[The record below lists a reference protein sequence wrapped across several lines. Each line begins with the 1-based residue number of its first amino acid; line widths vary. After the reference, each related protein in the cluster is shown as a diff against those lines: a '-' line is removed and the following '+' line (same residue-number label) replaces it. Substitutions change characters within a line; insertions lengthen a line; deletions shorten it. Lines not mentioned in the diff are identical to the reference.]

1 MDAFLTALPTIL
13 KAMAMGAVPILL
25 ASLGELFSER
35 AGLVNIGLEG
45 LMAVGAFVGFAVAKV
60 SGSLWLGLGAA
71 MAAGVLVNMVYA
83 VCTVSLCSDQTVTGM
98 AVNILAPAI
107 ALFGYNLFVGSNP
120 ANATGSQMA
129 SVAIPG
135 LSQIPYVGG
144 ALFNQTPVAY
154 LAFLLV
160 PFVWWFFRDFRA
172 GLAFRS
178 VGENPHAA
186 ETLGIKVVRTK
197 YVASIVCGAL
207 AAAGGAFLTLCY
219 TPIYTDGI
227 VMGRGF
233 IALATL
239 IFGRWNAFGVL
250 GASLL
255 FGFFDGTSVAL
266 QAQFQAAPVMFFKMI
281 PYIFTIVALIFFG
294 SRNAG
299 PKACGKPY
307 MREQR

>member
-1 MDAFLTALPTIL
+1 MDVILTALPTIL

-25 ASLGELFSER
+25 ASLAELFSER

-45 LMAVGAFVGFAVAKV
+45 LMAVGAFVGFAVGKM
-60 SGSLWLGLGAA
+60 SGNLWVGLLVA
-71 MAAGVLVNMVYA
+71 MAAGILVNLIYA
-83 VCTVSLCSDQTVTGM
+83 VCTVKLCSDQTVTGM
-98 AVNILAPAI
+98 AINILAPAI

-129 SVAIPG
+129 NLTIPV
-135 LSQIPYVGG
+135 LADIPFVGN
-144 ALFNQTPVAY
+144 ALFNQTPLAY
-154 LAFLLV
+154 IAFLLV
-160 PFVWWFFRDFRA
+160 PLVAWFFRDFRA
-172 GLAFRS
+172 GLSFRS
-178 VGENPHAA
+178 VGENPAAA
-186 ETLGIKVVRTK
+186 ETLGINVIRTK
-197 YVASIVCGAL
+197 YIACVLCGAL

-233 IALATL
+233 IALATV

-250 GASLL
+250 AASLL

-299 PKACGKPY
+299 PKASGKPY

>member
-1 MDAFLTALPTIL
+1 MDFLTVLPTIL

-45 LMAVGAFVGFAVAKV
+45 LMAIGAFVGFAVAKM
-60 SGSLWLGLGAA
+60 SGNLWLGLAAA
-71 MAAGVLVNMVYA
+71 MAAGVIVNMLYA
-83 VCTVSLCSDQTVTGM
+83 FCTVTLCSDQVVTGM
-98 AVNILAPAI
+98 AINILAPAV
-107 ALFGYNLFVGSNP
+107 ALFGYNLFVGSDP
-120 ANATGSQMA
+120 ANATGAQMP
-129 SVAIPG
+129 SIAIPG
-135 LSQIPYVGG
+135 LSELPFVGG
-144 ALFNQTPVAY
+144 ALFNQTLLAY

-160 PFVWWFFRDFRA
+160 PLVSYFFRHFRA
-172 GLAFRS
+172 GLSFRS

-186 ETLGIKVVRTK
+186 ETLGIDVVRMK
-197 YVASIVCGAL
+197 YVACVICGAL

-219 TPIYTDGI
+219 TPIYIDGI

-239 IFGRWNAFGVL
+239 IFGRWSAVGVL

-255 FGFFDGTSVAL
+255 FGFFDGLNVAL

-281 PYIFTIVALIFFG
+281 PYLFTIVALVFFG
-294 SRNAG
+294 SRRAG
-299 PKACGKPY
+299 PRASGQPY
-307 MREQR
+307 FREQR